1 MLKQNLTIA
10 AVASLLGACATHS
23 HQLGQGSSAK
33 LLKGEFFHGQQSRL
47 ILESASR
54 RYVAEGFEVHRHQN
68 LAELSKRYRGS
79 DPKHWDRIFAGH
91 DKDHESYSAEA
102 NARAADGAELSCRLA
117 WPSGKTPKGICLDKA
132 NKEFAISFD

>member
-1 MLKQNLTIA
+1 MLKQSLTIV

-23 HQLGQGSSAK
+23 HQLGQGLSTE

-68 LAELSKRYRGS
+68 MAELSKRYRGS

-91 DKDHESYSAEA
+91 DTDHESYSAEA
-102 NARAADGAELSCRLA
+102 KAVAQDGVELSCRLA
-117 WPSGKTPKGICLDKA
+117 WPSGKAPRGICLDKA
-132 NKEFAISFD
+132 NKEFAVSFD